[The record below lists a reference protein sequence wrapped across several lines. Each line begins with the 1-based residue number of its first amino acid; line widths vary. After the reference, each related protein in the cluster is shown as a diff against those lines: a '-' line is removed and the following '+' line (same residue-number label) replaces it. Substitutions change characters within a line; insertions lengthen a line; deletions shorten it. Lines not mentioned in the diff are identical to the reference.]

1 MYIVTTQFGRIGE
14 EGANQRSP
22 FNSLEDAKNE
32 FGKIFKSKTGNLWE
46 EGDSFERL
54 KGKYMLLNY
63 NKVKLKPNELL
74 KPFDY
79 KKCLKSQLNNTEIQ
93 SLLKVFTDSS
103 IIAKAFCES
112 GVDTNLFNYSMLNKE
127 VLLKA
132 RNYLMELYKKVEELE
147 EIRKINIV
155 ITQNV
160 NIFNEQNKNK
170 NESKNKNKIKKNKSK
185 KRKNKNKDKDNSESN
200 LEEDISEEKMEIEE
214 EGNISKSSS
223 DIILIKK
230 KI

>member
-1 MYIVTTQFGRIGE
+1 MK
-14 EGANQRSP
+14 
-22 FNSLEDAKNE
+22 KNE

-46 EGDSFERL
+46 ERDSFERL

-79 KKCLKSQLNNTEIQ
+79 KKCQQSQLNNTEIQ
-93 SLLKVFTDSS
+93 RFLKVFTDSS

-112 GVDTNLFNYSMLNKE
+112 GVDTNLFNYTMLNKE
-127 VLLKA
+127 ILLKA

-160 NIFNEQNKNK
+160 NIFKEQNKNK
-170 NESKNKNKIKKNKSK
+170 NESKNKNKNKIKKNKSK
-185 KRKNKNKDKDNSESN
+185 KK
-200 LEEDISEEKMEIEE
+200 
-214 EGNISKSSS
+214 
-223 DIILIKK
+223 
-230 KI
+230 